1 MPKDLFDKIEQT
13 ITTTGKAAAKK
24 AREVADTA
32 KIKNDIRVAKRE
44 LNDLYEQ
51 VGRQYFES
59 HMDCPEAEYIDLF
72 NLIEKIRG
80 DIKVME
86 ADLEMVREEES

>member
-51 VGRQYFES
+51 VGGS
-59 HMDCPEAEYIDLF
+59 ILS
-72 NLIEKIRG
+72 LIWIIRKRN
-80 DIKVME
+80 I
-86 ADLEMVREEES
+86 LICLI

>member
-24 AREVADTA
+24 A

-59 HMDCPEAEYIDLF
+59 HMDYPEAEYIDLF

>member
-44 LNDLYEQ
+44 LDALYEQ

-59 HMDCPEAEYIDLF
+59 HMDYPEADYIDLF

-86 ADLEMVREEES
+86 ADLEMVKEED

>member
-1 MPKDLFDKIEQT
+1 
-13 ITTTGKAAAKK
+13 
-24 AREVADTA
+24 
-32 KIKNDIRVAKRE
+32 
-44 LNDLYEQ
+44 
-51 VGRQYFES
+51 
-59 HMDCPEAEYIDLF
+59 MDYPEAEYIDLF

>member
-59 HMDCPEAEYIDLF
+59 HMDYPEAEYIDLF
-72 NLIEKIRG
+72 NL
-80 DIKVME
+80 IKVME

>member
-32 KIKNDIRVAKRE
+32 KI
-44 LNDLYEQ
+44 
-51 VGRQYFES
+51 
-59 HMDCPEAEYIDLF
+59 
-72 NLIEKIRG
+72 
-80 DIKVME
+80 
-86 ADLEMVREEES
+86 

>member
-13 ITTTGKAAAKK
+13 ITTKGKAAAKK

-44 LNDLYEQ
+44 LDDLYEQ

-59 HMDCPEAEYIDLF
+59 HMDYPEADYIDLF

-86 ADLEMVREEES
+86 ADLEMVKEED

>member
-44 LNDLYEQ
+44 LDDLYEQ
-51 VGRQYFES
+51 VGRQYFET
-59 HMDCPEAEYIDLF
+59 HMDYPEADYIDLF

-86 ADLEMVREEES
+86 ADLEMVKEED

>member
-24 AREVADTA
+24 AREVADIA

-44 LNDLYEQ
+44 LDDLYEQ

-59 HMDCPEAEYIDLF
+59 HMDYPEADYIDLF

-86 ADLEMVREEES
+86 ADLEMVKEED